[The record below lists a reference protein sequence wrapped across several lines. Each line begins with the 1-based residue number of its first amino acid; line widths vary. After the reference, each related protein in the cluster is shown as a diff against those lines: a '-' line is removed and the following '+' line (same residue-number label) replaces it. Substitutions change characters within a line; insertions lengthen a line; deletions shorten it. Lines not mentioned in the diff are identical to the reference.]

1 MELIHEHLV
10 GNLSRTEL
18 HDLSLSI
25 QTNIYIYCYNM
36 LKQKLFYLLL
46 LYYVKLYATMDPMNG
61 INREYIMPIMENLK
75 SW

>member
-36 LKQKLFYLLL
+36 LKQKLFYLLH